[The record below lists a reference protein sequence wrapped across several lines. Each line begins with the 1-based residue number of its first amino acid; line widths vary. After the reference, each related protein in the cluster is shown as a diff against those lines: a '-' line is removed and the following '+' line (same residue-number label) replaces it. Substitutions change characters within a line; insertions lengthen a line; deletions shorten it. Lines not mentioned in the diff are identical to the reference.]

1 MADSLTETCF
11 LQKAG
16 DRKRPRD
23 AGYDAGGFGPCFAGE
38 PPVCIAA
45 RNEAY
50 LQCWGRAKLCIDTV
64 VKSRNRRCFE
74 VRPPPPR
81 RARPRLRP
89 RATNRMLAPLRP
101 CGHAAR
107 PCSGRRTQPSESP
120 TAQRGAQVRQAAP
133 GHDGDRII
141 PTTA

>member
-74 VRPPPPR
+74 VRPPPRPPAAR
-81 RARPRLRP
+81 APACAPARP
-89 RATNRMLAPLRP
+89 
-101 CGHAAR
+101 
-107 PCSGRRTQPSESP
+107 
-120 TAQRGAQVRQAAP
+120 TAC
-133 GHDGDRII
+133 
-141 PTTA
+141 